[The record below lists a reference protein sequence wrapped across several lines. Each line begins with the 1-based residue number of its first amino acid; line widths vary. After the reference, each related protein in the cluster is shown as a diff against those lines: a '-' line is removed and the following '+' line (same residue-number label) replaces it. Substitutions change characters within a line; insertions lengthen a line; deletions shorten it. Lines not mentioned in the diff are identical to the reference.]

1 MEPFHLDKQAQEYCV
16 RDSLIKIN
24 AITNSPV
31 IRQKARISKQVFQE
45 NKARQIFRKHFL
57 PPVSVSVRSRGL
69 EMFVFRKIGVLCFL
83 ETPVLRFA
91 LFALLPTICQFSK
104 YA

>member
-45 NKARQIFRKHFL
+45 NKARTHKKTNISYPMIRTRTSGGKKCSFFEKF
-57 PPVSVSVRSRGL
+57 
-69 EMFVFRKIGVLCFL
+69 GVLCFL

-91 LFALLPTICQFSK
+91 LFALLPMN
-104 YA
+104 